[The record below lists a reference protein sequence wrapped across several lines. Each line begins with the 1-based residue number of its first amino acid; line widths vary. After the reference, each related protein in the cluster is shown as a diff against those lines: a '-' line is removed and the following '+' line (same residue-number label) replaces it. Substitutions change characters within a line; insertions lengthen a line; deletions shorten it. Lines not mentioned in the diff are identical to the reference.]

1 MNKVI
6 KIIVAV
12 LGGIDT
18 TIWLFTPIL
27 LAALWISVA
36 GLGDWKVFMFYGL
49 GLLATLFRAI
59 RISGAID

>member
-1 MNKVI
+1 MNKFI
-6 KIIVAV
+6 KVLVAI

-49 GLLATLFRAI
+49 GLFATLFRAI
-59 RISGAID
+59 KIAGAVD